1 MNTILKLTAV
11 ISLVAAWSVN
21 AASVW
26 KVSNDKNTLYIGG
39 TIHLLKEESFPL
51 PTEYDKAYALSDK
64 LIFETDIE
72 ATQSPE
78 FQQKVM
84 GHLILTDGSTLESHL
99 TTETFQALKKHLQSK
114 GIPIEN
120 FQPLKPAAVALT
132 ISGLEF
138 QANGFLQQGVDQYY
152 SSKAKSDSKAQG
164 WLESIDEQ
172 IGFITSLGQGES
184 DKMIS
189 YTLEDLESLPQQ
201 LNALLQVWEEG
212 NLDKMEALMITD
224 MQEQAPQMYKDLL
237 VNRNNNWLPKITQ
250 MLNNPQ
256 TEFVLIGA
264 AHLAGED
271 SVLNKLKA
279 KGYKIEKL

>member
-99 TTETFQALKKHLQSK
+99 TTETFQALKAHLQSK

-132 ISGLEF
+132 ISVLEF

-212 NLDKMEALMITD
+212 NLDKMEALMVTD